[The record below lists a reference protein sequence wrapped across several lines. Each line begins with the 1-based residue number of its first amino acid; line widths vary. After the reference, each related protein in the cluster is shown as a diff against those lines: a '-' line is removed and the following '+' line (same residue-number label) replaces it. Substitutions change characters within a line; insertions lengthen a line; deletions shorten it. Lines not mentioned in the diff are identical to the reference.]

1 MDKPFKTYD
10 TLIRSL
16 RKRNMSIN
24 NGSEAKRILEREN
37 YYSVING
44 YKDLFL
50 DRDSLGNL
58 YTPERYKNGTS
69 FKEVYY
75 LFELDRKLR
84 NLILPEIIKFEST
97 MKAKVGH
104 FFHKEYPEKNSFLDF
119 GNYTQKT
126 SKASE
131 VLKTIATLS
140 NSISRQK
147 NNPVSHYIKNYQ
159 HVPLWVLVNYL
170 TFGNISRLYNVCS
183 DRVRLNIAK
192 EISKNY
198 VREYNLRGKQVSPE
212 MLDEVLGSMVM
223 FRNVCAHDERLFTYK
238 SKLKAVALEKLL
250 NKSNIRNGDLFSTIV
265 LLKLFLKKSDYKK
278 LLKSLQ
284 DLMNDY
290 SNKFTTIKIDE
301 IKNII
306 GYDKHWIKTIK

>member
-10 TLIRSL
+10 TLIRAL
-16 RKRNMSIN
+16 RKRNMVIN

-44 YKDLFL
+44 YKSLFL
-50 DRDSLGNL
+50 DRDPLGHL
-58 YTPERYKNGTS
+58 YDPERYKAGTS

-104 FFHKEYPEKNSFLDF
+104 YFHKEYPDKNSFLDF
-119 GNYTQKT
+119 GNYTKE
-126 SKASE
+126 SNKARE
-131 VLKTIATLS
+131 VLKTIAILS

-170 TFGNISRLYNVCS
+170 TFGNISRLYSVCS
-183 DRVRLNIAK
+183 DSVRLNIAK

-198 VREYNLRGKQVSPE
+198 MREYNLRSKQVSPE
-212 MLDEVLGSMVM
+212 MLDEILGSMVM

-238 SKLKAVALEKLL
+238 TKLKAVALEKLL
-250 NKSNIRNGDLFSTIV
+250 NKNNIRNGDLFSTIV

-284 DLMNDY
+284 DLLNDY

-301 IKNII
+301 IKQII
-306 GYDKHWIKTIK
+306 GFDNHWIITNR